1 MSIDEEEDVT
11 KDTPSPLSLERTGR
25 GEQSGTT
32 AWRVRNRMRQ
42 ILFGAGRS
50 RVNHWLDWKTRDR
63 QYHGGDEFDLGEA
76 RVPATAHNAPQQPHC
91 DPPRTVSEQKRK
103 SAKRKRYPHGASR
116 RGDDGG
122 AARAPRHATPLV
134 RSFASVRFGH
144 LTRKRQRTEQIRQ
157 TCLARA
163 SAITLASNI
172 SNCCAKKKH
181 RINCE
186 SMRAMAYTSRR
197 YPSTRYS
204 CTSASF
210 NSHNVDITRA
220 VLNEYLS
227 MMK

>member
-1 MSIDEEEDVT
+1 MKKKTLRKILPPRSLSI
-11 KDTPSPLSLERTGR
+11 ERTGR

-172 SNCCAKKKH
+172 SNCCAKKKKN
-181 RINCE
+181 IE
-186 SMRAMAYTSRR
+186 SIANRCAPWHIPRDDIRAHGTAALR
-197 YPSTRYS
+197 PASTRT
-204 CTSASF
+204 TSISL
-210 NSHNVDITRA
+210 
-220 VLNEYLS
+220 VLY
-227 MMK
+227 